1 MSHSRSL
8 EMSVRNAPGGE
19 IMYKSVMPERQ

>member
-1 MSHSRSL
+1 MSDSGSL
-8 EMSVRNAPGGE
+8 QMSVRNALGGE